1 MLMNFADRLI
11 DAQRKKNSIAILG
24 IDPQLD
30 SEHGIP
36 KGYTIER
43 FCCEVVEACA
53 SSVVAVKLQ
62 LAFFEARGIMGIRAF
77 SSVAKFART
86 VGLITIADAKRADIG
101 NTSAAYA
108 EAFLGNGDFACD
120 AVCVNPYLGCDGIM
134 PFAQRTRMGS
144 GLFVLVK
151 TSNPTAGEFQDLK
164 TEEGAVW
171 ECVARRMHGL
181 GADYLGDCGL
191 SALGAVVGA
200 TYPDHAIRA
209 RELMPNTIT
218 LVPGY
223 GAQGANAQDAVAG
236 VRADGLGIVVNASRS
251 IMYAFR
257 KKPDATLAAAAAEAS
272 EQMRLE
278 LNMALNGRL
287 KELSSMEAQPD

>member
-1 MLMNFADRLI
+1 MNFADRLI
-11 DAQRKKNSIAILG
+11 DAQHKKNSIAILG

-30 SEHGIP
+30 SEQGIP
-36 KGYTIER
+36 QGYTIDR

-62 LAFFEARGIMGIRAF
+62 LAFFEARGIMGLQAF

-86 VGLITIADAKRADIG
+86 MGLITIADAKRADIG

-108 EAFLGNGDFACD
+108 EAFLGDGDFACD
-120 AVCVNPYLGCDGIM
+120 AVCINPYLGCDGIM
-134 PFAQRTRMGS
+134 PFAQRTRMGC

-181 GADYLGDCGL
+181 GSDYLGDCGL

-200 TYPDHAIRA
+200 TYPDHAVRA

-223 GAQGANAQDAVAG
+223 GAQGASAQDAVAG
-236 VRADGLGIVVNASRS
+236 VRADGLGVVVNASRS

-257 KKPDATLAAAAAEAS
+257 KKSDATPAAAAAEAS

-278 LNMALNGRL
+278 LNMALNSRL
-287 KELSSMEAQPD
+287 KELSSM

>member
-1 MLMNFADRLI
+1 MNFADRLI

-30 SEHGIP
+30 SEQGTP
-36 KGYTIER
+36 KGYTIDR
-43 FCCEVVEACA
+43 FCCEIVEACA
-53 SSVVAVKLQ
+53 CSVVAVKLQ
-62 LAFFEARGIMGIRAF
+62 LAFFEARGIMGMRAF

-86 VGLITIADAKRADIG
+86 IGLITIADAKRADIG

-120 AVCVNPYLGCDGIM
+120 AVCINPYLGCDGIM
-134 PFAQRTRMGS
+134 PFAQRTRMCT

-181 GADYLGDCGL
+181 GSDYLGDCGL

-223 GAQGANAQDAVAG
+223 GAQGASAQDAVAG
-236 VRADGLGIVVNASRS
+236 VRADGLGVVVNASRS

-278 LNMALNGRL
+278 LNMALNARL
-287 KELSSMEAQPD
+287 KDLSSVQAQPD